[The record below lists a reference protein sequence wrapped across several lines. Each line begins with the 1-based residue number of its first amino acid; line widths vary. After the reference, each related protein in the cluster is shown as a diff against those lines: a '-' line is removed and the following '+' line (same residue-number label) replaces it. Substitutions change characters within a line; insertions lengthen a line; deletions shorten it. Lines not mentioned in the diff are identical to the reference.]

1 MLKNID
7 IFPGDLQEESLS
19 IDNGFLP
26 HLLEITAPF
35 ECPEE
40 NRESFFHYFA
50 ALQLLIKR
58 LVPESVLEKAKFIES
73 FQEKKTIE
81 EFYDALEEEI
91 PIITWS
97 KATLEPPCIIS
108 VAVLCSSEYTH
119 GVGRFV
125 SDTCSRWLIPGKQL
139 PLVNVVSSAF
149 RFKLLPGR
157 GYFLHELFIR
167 IDNTKDLSLIKANL
181 PALSKEIKLNILAV
195 QHARNVIAL
204 KPLTI
209 DQKKIII
216 QENIASLLDRPSK
229 EFDHNI
235 FDQMHHFLIKVSAEE
250 KVTQIKEQI
259 APLLEFRPQVFER
272 DIYNELQYFIL
283 QFKDQFTVTRDI
295 KHLTRIISYKYL
307 FHKSLSNYVLSH
319 PHQRHLSIKILK
331 TTIQD
336 EVSSIPILGV
346 LVGINLLR
354 ENEIFE
360 ERHVLKAI
368 QSCIPGV
375 SKVKDSSIIDRRG
388 ANKIRTIYLEIE
400 KKNHDS
406 FSPQEL
412 QELRKQLPIEIK
424 GRIESVINP
433 IFMPRNEEEVM
444 RNILILS
451 NQLKYVHDIPQ
462 VIITFHKQTQTKIS
476 FTVILLRLL
485 KPEDEP
491 LHKYFARTKSG
502 IKFSD
507 HDVKIVGSL
516 RKRYPKEANVFE
528 MHLEKS
534 AFLRKDYSLDLYEA
548 RRSVFAELTKML
560 GDVRDYNGG
569 MISKQNEVLTEL
581 KKLLLQINIHQDFLL
596 ENYFYSLN
604 PAYMQSLLSPAI
616 LKKQF
621 LTLLE
626 ALEHD
631 YNKNLFFL
639 KTQVVDDYF
648 LLVLGAINPTFKDF
662 LSQKVEGMNLEST
675 SLTSSFINAY
685 DISCLSYLLR
695 FNDPKCHE
703 EFLKVIIQGVRIWKE
718 TLQSQVKFDP
728 LPPQY
733 KKRN

>member
-1 MLKNID
+1 MELLSD
-7 IFPGDLQEESLS
+7 ESEGFFS
-19 IDNGFLP
+19 PEGSFLP
-26 HLLEITAPF
+26 RLLEITAPF
-35 ECPEE
+35 DCPEE
-40 NRESFFHYFA
+40 NQESFSHYFS
-50 ALQLLIKR
+50 ALQNIIKR
-58 LVPESVLEKAKFIES
+58 LIPEEVLDKGKFIES

-81 EFYDALEEEI
+81 EFYDALEEQI
-91 PIITWS
+91 PILRWS
-97 KATLEPPCIIS
+97 KPTNQAPYILSI
-108 VAVLCSSEYTH
+108 AVLCSSEYTH

-139 PLVNVVSSAF
+139 PLVNVVSMAF
-149 RFKLLPGR
+149 RFKLLPQR
-157 GYFLHELFIR
+157 GYFLHELFMR
-167 IDNTKDLSLIKANL
+167 IDNPKDLHLVKANL
-181 PALSKEIKLNILAV
+181 PSLSKEIKLNILAV

-216 QENIASLLDRPSK
+216 QENIASLLDRPSR

-307 FHKSLSNYVLSH
+307 FHKSLTNFVLSQ
-319 PHQRHLSIKILK
+319 PHQRHLSIKVLK

-336 EVSSIPILGV
+336 EQKNTPIVGV

-368 QSCIPGV
+368 QSCIPHV
-375 SKVKDSSIIDRRG
+375 TKVKDSSIIDRRG
-388 ANKIRTIYLEIE
+388 SNKVRTIYLEVE
-400 KKNHDS
+400 KKGNAT
-406 FSPQEL
+406 FSIQEI
-412 QELRKQLPIEIK
+412 QELRKRLPTEIK
-424 GRIESVINP
+424 ERIESVINP

-451 NQLKYVHDIPQ
+451 NQLKYVQDIPQ
-462 VIITFHKQTQTKIS
+462 VVITFHKQTQTKLS
-476 FTVILLRLL
+476 FTIILLRLL
-485 KPEDEP
+485 KPEDKP
-491 LHKYFARTKSG
+491 LQKLFTKEKSS

-507 HDVKIVGSL
+507 HDVKLVGQL
-516 RKRYPKEANVFE
+516 RKKYPKEANVFE
-528 MHLEKS
+528 MHLDKA

-548 RRSVFAELTKML
+548 RRAVFSELTRVL
-560 GDVRDYNGG
+560 GDIRDYNGG
-569 MISKQNEVLTEL
+569 MISKQNEALIDL
-581 KKLLLQINIHQDFLL
+581 KKLLLQMNIHQDFLL

-604 PAYMQSLLSPAI
+604 PTYMQSLIAPAI

-621 LTLLE
+621 LILLE

-631 YNKNLFFL
+631 YNKQVFFL
-639 KTQVVDDYF
+639 KTQIIDNYF
-648 LLVLGAINPTFKDF
+648 LVVLSAINPTFKDF
-662 LSQKVEGMNLEST
+662 VSQQIEALNIESIT
-675 SLTSSFINAY
+675 VTSSFLGAY
-685 DISCLSYLLR
+685 DISCLSYLVR
-695 FNDPKCHE
+695 FDDPRHNE
-703 EFLKVIIQGVRIWKE
+703 EFLKTIVRSIRIWKT
-718 TLQSQVKFDP
+718 TLQSHVKFDP

-733 KKRN
+733 KKKM

>member
-1 MLKNID
+1 MLRSLD
-7 IFPGDLQEESLS
+7 ILPEDLPEESISLDS
-19 IDNGFLP
+19 GFLP

-35 ECPEE
+35 SCPDE
-40 NRESFFHYFA
+40 NKDSFLHYFS
-50 ALQLLIKR
+50 ALQLIIKR
-58 LVPESVLEKAKFIES
+58 LIPHDVLEKAKFIES

-81 EFYDALEEEI
+81 EFYDALEEQV
-91 PIITWS
+91 PIVTWS
-97 KATLEPPCIIS
+97 KTTKESPYIIS
-108 VAVLCSSEYTH
+108 IAVLCSSEYTH

-139 PLVNVVSSAF
+139 PIVNVLSMAF
-149 RFKLLPGR
+149 RFKLFPQR

-167 IDNTKDLSLIKANL
+167 IDNPNDLTLVKASL
-181 PALSKEIKLNILAV
+181 PSLSKEIKLNILAV

-235 FDQMHHFLIKVSAEE
+235 FDQMRHFLIKVSAEE

-272 DIYNELQYFIL
+272 DIYNDLQYFIL
-283 QFKDQFTVTRDI
+283 QFKDQFTVARDL

-307 FHKSLSNYVLSH
+307 FHKSLTNYVLSQ
-319 PHQRHLSIKILK
+319 PHQRQLSIKILK
-331 TTIQD
+331 TTIRDDQK
-336 EVSSIPILGV
+336 VTPILGV
-346 LVGINLLR
+346 LIGINLLR

-368 QSCIPGV
+368 QSCIPNAV
-375 SKVKDSSIIDRRG
+375 KVKDSSIIDRRG
-388 ANKIRTIYLEIE
+388 ANKVRTIYLEVE
-400 KKNHDS
+400 KKGSGN
-406 FSPQEL
+406 FSIQEI
-412 QELRKQLPIEIK
+412 QELRKRLPTEIK

-485 KPEDEP
+485 KPEDES
-491 LHKYFARTKSG
+491 LQKLFSKTKQG
-502 IKFSD
+502 VKFSD
-507 HDVKIVGSL
+507 HDVKMVGFL
-516 RKRYPKEANVFE
+516 RKKYPKEANVFE
-528 MHLEKS
+528 VHLDKT

-548 RRSVFAELTKML
+548 RRSVFSELTKML
-560 GDVRDYNGG
+560 GDIRDYNGG
-569 MISKQNEVLTEL
+569 MISKQNEVLTDL

-604 PAYMQSLLSPAI
+604 PTYMQSLLSPAI
-616 LKKQF
+616 LKKHF
-621 LTLLE
+621 LMLLE

-631 YNKNLFFL
+631 YNKNIFFL

-662 LSQKVEGMNLEST
+662 ISQCVESMNLESV
-675 SLTSSFINAY
+675 SLTSSFVNAY

-703 EFLKVIIQGVRIWKE
+703 EFMKTIIQNVRIWKS
-718 TLQSQVKFDP
+718 TLESQVKFDP

-733 KKRN
+733 KKKV